1 MITWSAPCWNLSTE
15 SSKALPR
22 KSARSKKDSA
32 LKVLIFHQYFGT
44 SEDAGAGIRT
54 YEIGRRMVR
63 RGDSVTIIT
72 GNSIYFSGK
81 KAARQQGFP
90 WSREKVDGID
100 VIRVHIP
107 FGGSHSISAAHHRL
121 SMVHSRGSAGRA
133 LCRRAGSCGRYLHS
147 VDHRHSRIPAEPFA
161 AGPVCSGVARFVA

>member
-1 MITWSAPCWNLSTE
+1 M
-15 SSKALPR
+15 
-22 KSARSKKDSA
+22 
-32 LKVLIFHQYFGT
+32 KVLIFHQYFGT

-81 KAARQQGFP
+81 KAAGSKFP

-107 FGGSHSISAAHHRL
+107 FGGSHSILPRIIGFL
-121 SMVHSRGSAGRA
+121 WFIPGGPAGRT
-133 LCRRAGSCGRYLHS
+133 LCRRAGNCSRYLHA
-147 VDHRHSRIPAEPFA
+147 VDHRHSRLPAEPFA
-161 AGPVCSGVARFVA
+161 AGPFCSGIARFVA